1 MTDKLGTEVM
11 LGLNQMEEP
20 KSSIGVFTL
29 PCGYLVPETNEL
41 ITEVEVREITGREE
55 DMLASKQIPNET
67 KMTALIAGCIVR
79 LGTITERAKLVAI
92 ADDLLLGDRVFLLF
106 AIRRVSLGNELSVR
120 ETCPECKKKHLYVV
134 DLEEELAIKPMPDP
148 RTRVYDYVLPTGRT
162 VRFRVS
168 NGRDEQRVARIMK
181 KQRND
186 TLSAMILMR
195 VELLDGEAPTLDKI
209 KALSMRDRH
218 ALRTEFNR
226 VEGGVDTALDFTCPD
241 PECEHEWS
249 KDLDLGTAG
258 FFFPSEESKT

>member
-55 DMLASKQIPNET
+55 DMLASTQIPNEGKLT
-67 KMTALIAGCIVR
+67 LLIAGCVVR
-79 LGTITERAKLVAI
+79 LGAITEKAKLAAI
-92 ADDLLLGDRVFLLF
+92 ADELLLGDRVFLLF

-120 ETCPECKKKHLYVV
+120 EVCPECKKKHLYVV
-134 DLEEELAIKPMPDP
+134 DLAEELTVKPMPDP
-148 RTRVYDYVLPTGRT
+148 MTRVYDYTLLTDKK

-168 NGRDEQRVARIMK
+168 SGKDERRVARIMK
-181 KQRND
+181 KQRD
-186 TLSAMILMR
+186 DALSAMILMR
-195 VELLDGEAPTLDKI
+195 LELLDGEVPTLEKI
-209 KALSMRDRH
+209 KSLTMRERH
-218 ALRTEFNR
+218 ELRDAFNR
-226 VEGGVDTALDFTCPD
+226 VEGGVDTALDFTCS
-241 PECEHEWS
+241 ECEHEWS
-249 KDLDLGTAG
+249 KDLDLSAAG